1 MLLVNNKQSM
11 KLIQRIGYYLGG
23 FSLGLIILAF
33 FLNGKK
39 ASCSYGPEARV
50 LKNITTKKI
59 VYSNQTQSEINQ
71 KNLDTLFLINALKN
85 GSINFSESNTRQEP
99 CGLYIIEGRSENK
112 EIILTVENCDSI
124 ATITNF
130 KIE

>member
-1 MLLVNNKQSM
+1 M

-39 ASCSYGPEARV
+39 VSCSYGPEARV
-50 LKNITTKKI
+50 LKNINTKKI
-59 VYSNQTQSEINQ
+59 VYSDQIQSEINQ
-71 KNLDTLFLINALKN
+71 KNIDTLFIINALKN
-85 GSINFSESNTRQEP
+85 GSINFSKSNTRQEP
-99 CGLYIIEGRSENK
+99 CGLYIIEGNSENK
-112 EIILTVENCDSI
+112 EIILTVENCESI